1 MVQQQILIIA
11 ERGIGG
17 YYGLVGAGL
26 GAVIALAGLVLKGGN
41 NQGKK

>member
-1 MVQQQILIIA
+1 MHQQILILA

-26 GAVIALAGLVLKGGN
+26 GGVVALAWLFIKGGSK
-41 NQGKK
+41 QERK